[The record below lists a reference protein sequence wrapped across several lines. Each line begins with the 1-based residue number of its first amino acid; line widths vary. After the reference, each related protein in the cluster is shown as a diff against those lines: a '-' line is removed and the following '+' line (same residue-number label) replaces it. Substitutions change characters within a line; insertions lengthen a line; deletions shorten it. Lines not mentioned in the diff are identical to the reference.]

1 MAQQSWTAIGLTF
14 AIAAGVTTVPAA
26 AQAPSAGPNALY
38 CLRIEAITGSRLE
51 QVRCWTRD
59 EWTGQGVD
67 LDKEWPKEGV
77 RVIER

>member
-1 MAQQSWTAIGLTF
+1 MAQRSWVAAAAIAIGGST
-14 AIAAGVTTVPAA
+14 AGAA
-26 AQAPSAGPNALY
+26 AQAPSAGPDALY

-51 QVRCWTRD
+51 QVRCWTRG
-59 EWTGQGVD
+59 EWAEQGVD

>member
-1 MAQQSWTAIGLTF
+1 MAQQSRTAIGLTF
-14 AIAAGVTTVPAA
+14 AIAAGVATVPAA

-59 EWTGQGVD
+59 EWTEQGVD